1 MNWFQIFS
9 CSTTTHKFKVGICIW
24 FAWFVR
30 EIRNHIIK
38 MWLIVSNSH
47 TRRNRKFQVVSDS
60 WFLRWYDVFNLRKMC
75 ENKRPV
81 NRGNQVKIAISAYKS
96 LICPPFFRLFCRF
109 RKLVTFWW
117 ETFDFDISV
126 QALAKSKNH
135 AFHLLVKCQLYFHR
149 IATHHCCNRRYRWL

>member
-1 MNWFQIFS
+1 
-9 CSTTTHKFKVGICIW
+9 
-24 FAWFVR
+24 
-30 EIRNHIIK
+30 

-96 LICPPFFRLFCRF
+96 LICPPLFSTVLPLSQISYFLMRNFWLWHFSSGTGKIQKSCISPF
-109 RKLVTFWW
+109 SKMSTLFSQNCYSSLLQQKIPMVLSVTCDLQNC
-117 ETFDFDISV
+117 TI
-126 QALAKSKNH
+126 
-135 AFHLLVKCQLYFHR
+135 
-149 IATHHCCNRRYRWL
+149 